1 MEKYN
6 LNNIYL
12 SICFLIPILLITG
25 PFLPDLVVSISIFF
39 LIYIKNNPN
48 FKTIIRNK
56 LFIILI
62 IFYFFSIISS
72 LLSDEVL
79 FSLKSSF
86 LNLRFLIF
94 ASVFSL
100 LIFNNLT
107 KLKFLFAIL
116 LVSFCALSIDG
127 FIQYTFGENILGYN
141 QPSEGRL
148 SSLFDDRRVLGSY
161 LSKLYPLLLSIYFIL
176 GYEKNRKITLFF
188 LFLTI
193 IVTNVILL
201 SGERASFYHHLIFIL
216 IVLPLF
222 LLKNKAKIISVSV
235 IFLCILVFTIFSND
249 YLKMRMYKNI
259 KNSINDKVIFT
270 VYHQEHFFSAYK
282 IFLDNK
288 FLGIGPKMFRHVC
301 DEDRYRM
308 TEEKFET
315 QVYNCSTHPHNTYVQ
330 LLSETGIIGFSL
342 IICIFFIFFFQLM
355 KCFYWH
361 LIKGRKY
368 IENYEIAIF
377 SGFFVYLFPISPHG
391 NFFNN
396 WLNVFLALYVAF
408 YLVTVLIKSKK
419 NY

>member
-1 MEKYN
+1 M
-6 LNNIYL
+6 
-12 SICFLIPILLITG
+12 
-25 PFLPDLVVSISIFF
+25 
-39 LIYIKNNPN
+39 
-48 FKTIIRNK
+48 
-56 LFIILI
+56 I

-176 GYEKNRKITLFF
+176 GYEKNRKINLFF

-193 IVTNVILL
+193 IVTNVILF
-201 SGERASFYHHLIFIL
+201 SGERASFYHLIFIL

-235 IFLCILVFTIFSND
+235 ILCILVFTIFSND

-270 VYHQEHFFSAYK
+270 AYHQEYFFPH
-282 IFLDNK
+282 IK
-288 FLGIGPKMFRHVC
+288 FFR
-301 DEDRYRM
+301 
-308 TEEKFET
+308 
-315 QVYNCSTHPHNTYVQ
+315 
-330 LLSETGIIGFSL
+330 
-342 IICIFFIFFFQLM
+342 
-355 KCFYWH
+355 
-361 LIKGRKY
+361 
-368 IENYEIAIF
+368 
-377 SGFFVYLFPISPHG
+377 
-391 NFFNN
+391 
-396 WLNVFLALYVAF
+396 
-408 YLVTVLIKSKK
+408 
-419 NY
+419 